1 MPKPIVPKPVV
12 VVGSLNFDY
21 LLDVAA
27 LPKPNETLIGHGLRT
42 AIGGKGLNQ
51 ASACA
56 AFGRPVEMVGA
67 IGGDAIGQQILG
79 HLERKGVGATRVRP
93 LNDAR
98 TGMAHILVA
107 EDGQNMIVVTSG
119 ANGRVSPADIDAAE
133 DLIAGAAALVVQL
146 EIPLPAVGRALE
158 IARRHG
164 VLSVVNPAPADTGVL
179 DLLPLADIVT
189 PNELEL
195 MALTGIGD
203 LSDASLAEGLK
214 RLVSAGARRA
224 LVTLGSAGCATLSG
238 DTLVRIPA
246 FPVEAVDA
254 TGAGDTFTGAMV
266 DQLIAGETLIDAM
279 RYASAAAAI
288 SVTRA
293 SADAA
298 PSSAEVAA
306 FLAHHPA

>member
-1 MPKPIVPKPVV
+1 MPKPVV

-21 LLDVAA
+21 LIDVAT

-56 AFGRPVEMVGA
+56 RFGRPVEMVGA
-67 IGGDAIGQQILG
+67 VGSDAIGQQALG
-79 HLERKGVGATRVRP
+79 HLERKGVGTAHVRA
-93 LNDAR
+93 LHDVR

-107 EDGQNMIVVTSG
+107 EDGQNMIVVTPG

-133 DLIAGAAALVVQL
+133 TLIAGASAVVVQL
-146 EIPLPAVGRALE
+146 EIPLPAVRRALE
-158 IARRHG
+158 IARAHG
-164 VLSVVNPAPADTGVL
+164 VLSVVNPAPADPGVL
-179 DLLPLADIVT
+179 AMLPLADVVT

-203 LSDASLAEGLK
+203 LSDASLIEGLSA
-214 RLVSAGARRA
+214 LIAAGARRA
-224 LVTLGSAGCATLSG
+224 VVTLGAAGCATLAG
-238 DTLVRIPA
+238 TDLIRIPA
-246 FPVEAVDA
+246 FPVKAVDA
-254 TGAGDTFTGAMV
+254 TGAGDTFNGALV
-266 DQLIAGETLIDAM
+266 DRLIAGETVVEAL

-298 PSSAEVAA
+298 PSPDEVEA
-306 FLAHHPA
+306 FLAQHSV

>member
-1 MPKPIVPKPVV
+1 MPKPIV

-27 LPKPNETLIGHGLRT
+27 LPKPNETLIGHGMRT

-51 ASACA
+51 ACACA

-67 IGGDAIGQQILG
+67 VGSDAIGQQILG
-79 HLERKGVGATRVRP
+79 HLARKGVGTAHVRT
-93 LNDAR
+93 LDDER

-133 DLIAGAAALVVQL
+133 ALIAGASAVVVQL
-146 EIPLPAVGRALE
+146 EIPLPAVRRALD
-158 IARRHG
+158 IARAHG
-164 VLSVVNPAPADTGVL
+164 ILSIVNPAPADPGVL
-179 DLLPLADIVT
+179 ELLQLADVVT

-195 MALTGIGD
+195 MALTGITD
-203 LSDASLAEGLK
+203 LSDASLAKGLK
-214 RLVSAGARRA
+214 ALIDAGARRA
-224 LVTLGSAGCATLSG
+224 VVTLGSAGCATLTG
-238 DTLVRIPA
+238 ADLVRIPA
-246 FPVEAVDA
+246 FPVKAVDA
-254 TGAGDTFTGAMV
+254 TGAGDTFNGALV
-266 DQLIAGETLIDAM
+266 DRLIAGEALIDAL

-298 PSSAEVAA
+298 PSPQEVEA
-306 FLAHHPA
+306 FLASIS

>member
-1 MPKPIVPKPVV
+1 MPKPVV

-27 LPKPNETLIGHGLRT
+27 LPKPNETLIGMGMRT

-51 ASACA
+51 ACACA

-67 IGGDAIGQQILG
+67 VGSDAIGQQILG
-79 HLERKGVGATRVRP
+79 HLARKGVGTTHVRT
-93 LNDAR
+93 LDDER

-119 ANGRVSPADIDAAE
+119 ANGRVAPADIDGAE
-133 DLIAGAAALVVQL
+133 GMIAEASAVVVQL
-146 EIPLPAVGRALE
+146 EIPLPAVRHALE
-158 IARRHG
+158 IARAHG
-164 VLSVVNPAPADTGVL
+164 ILSIVNPAPANPGVL
-179 DLLPLADIVT
+179 ALLPLADVVT

-195 MALTGIGD
+195 MALTGIPD
-203 LSDASLAEGLK
+203 LSDASLAKGLNA
-214 RLVSAGARRA
+214 LIDAGARSA
-224 LVTLGSAGCATLSG
+224 VVTLGAAGCATLAG
-238 DTLVRIPA
+238 EALVRIPA
-246 FPVEAVDA
+246 FPVRAVDA
-254 TGAGDTFTGAMV
+254 TGAGDTFNGALV
-266 DQLIAGETLIDAM
+266 DRLIDGDALTDAL

-298 PSSAEVAA
+298 PSPQEINT
-306 FLAHHPA
+306 FLAQHPV

>member
-1 MPKPIVPKPVV
+1 MSKPVV

-21 LLDVAA
+21 LIDVAA
-27 LPKPNETLIGHGLRT
+27 LPKPNETLIGHGIRT

-56 AFGRPVEMVGA
+56 RFGRPVEMVGA
-67 IGGDAIGQQILG
+67 VGSDAIGQQAIG
-79 HLERKGVGATRVRP
+79 HLTRKGVGTAHVRT
-93 LNDAR
+93 LNDTR

-107 EDGQNMIVVTSG
+107 QDGQNMIVVTPG

-133 DLIAGAAALVVQL
+133 ALIAGASAVVVQL
-146 EIPLPAVGRALE
+146 EIPLPAVRRALE
-158 IARRHG
+158 IARAHG
-164 VLSVVNPAPADTGVL
+164 VLSIVNPAPADPGVL
-179 DLLPLADIVT
+179 DLLPLADVVT

-203 LSDASLAEGLK
+203 LSDASLTQGLNA
-214 RLVSAGARRA
+214 LIAAGARRA
-224 LVTLGSAGCATLSG
+224 VVTLGSAGCATLAGSE
-238 DTLVRIPA
+238 LIRIPA
-246 FPVEAVDA
+246 FPVKAVDA
-254 TGAGDTFTGAMV
+254 TGAGDTFNGALV
-266 DQLIAGETLIDAM
+266 DRLIAGETVPEAL

-298 PSSAEVAA
+298 PSPEEVDA
-306 FLAHHPA
+306 FLAQHTA